1 MKGNLVA
8 GQQIDEI
15 MLAILLQRRFTKMP
29 VLRQKHLGIGM
40 KIGEIAPT
48 AAGNANFLSEFFGM
62 IKHQHTPSTLASLNR
77 AHQPG
82 CPGTNNDHI
91 KIKSHKT

>member
-1 MKGNLVA
+1 
-8 GQQIDEI
+8 
-15 MLAILLQRRFTKMP
+15 MLAILLKRRFTKML

-40 KIGEIAPT
+40 KIGEIAST
-48 AAGNANFLSEFFGM
+48 AARNANFLGKFLGM
-62 IKHQHTPSTLASLNR
+62 IKHQNTPSTLASLNR

-91 KIKSHKT
+91 KIISHKT